1 MGTPVSLLDIFLGA
15 VLPIVAISGVG
26 FVLGRIKDVDPGSLN
41 TAVVYVLAPALVLHS
56 LATATL
62 SGETIAKL
70 TIAVTA
76 YILGMVLVGEAV
88 GRVLGES
95 EPRLSAL
102 VLAATFPNCGN
113 YGIPLSDFAFP
124 GGGRP
129 TAVLY
134 LAIQS
139 VLIYTVGVYVASRA
153 GGGGGLSG
161 VKRVLRIPLVWAVPV
176 ALGARWLGV
185 VPPADGSAM
194 TTLQLVG
201 DSSIP
206 VMLLILGIQ
215 LARTDYGTALSQ
227 VGVPSVLK
235 MVVAPA
241 VAVAVALVIGFGD
254 ATVARVF
261 VLESAMPAAITPVI
275 LVTEFAGDRQIG
287 GVSIPEYVST
297 IVLVTTVASLPIL
310 TVLIALLQGGFV
322 V

>member
-1 MGTPVSLLDIFLGA
+1 MALLDIFLGA

-26 FVLGRIKDVDPGSLN
+26 FVLARVKDVDPGPMN

-56 LATATL
+56 LATASL
-62 SGETIAKL
+62 SGATIVKL
-70 TIAVTA
+70 AAAVTA
-76 YILGMVLVGEAV
+76 YILGMVVIAEAV
-88 GRVLGES
+88 GRALGQS

-124 GGGRP
+124 GGGRA

-134 LAIQS
+134 LAIQA
-139 VLIYTVGVYVASRA
+139 VLVFTVGVYIASRA

-176 ALGARWLGV
+176 ALGARWLGL
-185 VPPADGSAM
+185 VPPVDGPAM
-194 TTLQLVG
+194 TTLRLVG

-206 VMLLILGIQ
+206 VMLLVLGIQ

-227 VGVPSVLK
+227 VGLPSALK
-235 MVVAPA
+235 MGVAPA
-241 VAVAVALVIGFGD
+241 FAVGIALVVGFGD

-275 LVTEFAGDRQIG
+275 FVTEFAGDRRIG

-297 IVLVTTVASLPIL
+297 IVLVTTALSLPIL
-310 TVLIALLQGGFV
+310 TGLIALLQGGYV
-322 V
+322 L